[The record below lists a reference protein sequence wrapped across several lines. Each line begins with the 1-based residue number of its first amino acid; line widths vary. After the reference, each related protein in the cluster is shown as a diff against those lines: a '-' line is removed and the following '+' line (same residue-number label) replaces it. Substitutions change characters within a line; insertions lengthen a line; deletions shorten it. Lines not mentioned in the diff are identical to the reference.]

1 MKSTKGLI
9 LVLFMSFSL
18 LAKAQQD
25 YFVNQSKFIQK
36 VNPSAFGM
44 NELNRVGVLYN
55 SLKVNENSTM
65 DNKYVFG
72 SIAFPA
78 NNFALGVDV
87 NSFQMGAP
95 SFTIS
100 KANLSYVYI
109 VQLSNELFMLPGV
122 SLGFGSENINL
133 DELVFYDQLD
143 NTTGFINTESIDP
156 VAPLISATNYLDL
169 GASILLH
176 SEDFLAGLAIKHLNR
191 PNVSFNKEVP
201 FEKPMSFSLQL
212 GYEFNINPYEN
223 RWLPRYSYLFTYGN
237 FTKYGDA
244 IYMNLAQTF
253 QLGEFSIGFVQQA
266 SSVESFA
273 LNNIGLTMGLSVE
286 NFEFGINYNFPIRNI
301 NTVYSPSIFELSVI
315 FDFSIYRRNNRG
327 LYKMLQIDNYY

>member
-1 MKSTKGLI
+1 MYSRILLI
-9 LVLFMSFSL
+9 ITLLSVQINLFG
-18 LAKAQQD
+18 QDD

-36 VNPSAFGM
+36 VNPSAFAL
-44 NELNRVGVLYN
+44 NELNKVGVLYN
-55 SLKVNENSTM
+55 SLKVNENTTM

-78 NNFALGVDV
+78 NNFALGFDV
-87 NSFQMGAP
+87 NSFQMGSP
-95 SFTIS
+95 SFNIN
-100 KANLSYVYI
+100 KASLNYVYI
-109 VQLSNELFMLPGV
+109 LQLSNEVFMLPGI
-122 SLGFGSENINL
+122 SLGFGSESVNI

-156 VAPLISATNYLDL
+156 IAPLISNTNYLDL
-169 GASILLH
+169 GASILFH
-176 SEDFLAGLAIKHLNR
+176 SEDFIGGLSIKHLNR

-201 FEKPMSFSLQL
+201 FEKPIKFSLQG

-223 RWLPRYSYLFTYGN
+223 RYLPRFSYLFTYGN

-244 IYMNLAQTF
+244 IYINLAQTF
-253 QLGEFSIGFVQQA
+253 QLGEFSIGFVEQA
-266 SSVESFA
+266 SSIDSFA
-273 LNNIGLTMGLSVE
+273 LNNIGLTLGLSVE
-286 NFEFGINYNFPIRNI
+286 NFEFGINYNFPIQTI

-327 LYKMLQIDNYY
+327 LYKFLQIDNYY